1 MGTNYYHEIELCD
14 KCHNSEREHIGKSS
28 AGWTF
33 TFHATD
39 AIRSWKDWQ
48 AKLANGGRIVDEYGR
63 EHSLEDLQQLVA
75 GKQKPWGPN
84 GVAPLNHT
92 VEMRKD
98 RWGSSQQ
105 NFLDP
110 EGHSFSEGEFS

>member
-1 MGTNYYHEIELCD
+1 MGTNYYHERELCD

-33 TFHATD
+33 TFHATET
-39 AIRSWKDWQ
+39 IRSFADWK
-48 AKLANGGRIVDEYGR
+48 ARLSEGGRIVDEYGD
-63 EHSLEDLQQLVA
+63 EISLPDFVQMVEN
-75 GKQKPWGPN
+75 KRKPWGPKQ
-84 GVAPLNHT
+84 VPPLNHT
-92 VEMRKD
+92 IEGRKHQWGD
-98 RWGSSQQ
+98 R